1 MVKSTSNKIYPPA
14 TIGVVGGGQLGR
26 MFVLEAKRMGYYVV
40 VLDPKEN
47 SPAGQVADQQIVA
60 GFEDISAYRE
70 LARKTDV
77 ITFEFEHISVEI
89 LELIENEGGKV
100 IPSSRTLDVIQNK
113 YKQKTMLKK
122 IGIKVPKFSMVHN
135 FEDLKIE
142 FQRLNQKAIL
152 KTCTNGYDGKGN
164 VIIKDVA
171 DLENAYQFFGE
182 QEFFIEELIDF
193 TKEVSIIV
201 VNNDSGVFF
210 YPVVENVH
218 RNSILIK
225 TLIPA
230 SLSNE
235 VLQKI
240 HMASKKIVEKLN
252 DSGVFCIEFFVDKNL
267 DILVNEIAPR
277 PHNSGHYTVEGCE
290 TSQFEQLLRVVCG
303 MPAGST
309 QLRTPCAMYNILGN
323 QSVDGKY
330 VLSGLDAVLNIP
342 NCYFH
347 LYGKPET
354 SNLKKIG
361 HITALADTVEAA
373 NYKGQKALEL
383 LNVRESAIVRALPT
397 TGLIR
402 KRGKLGNS
410 KKQI

>member
-1 MVKSTSNKIYPPA
+1 MVKSKINKIYPPA

-26 MFVLEAKRMGYYVV
+26 MIVFEAKRMGYSVV
-40 VLDPKEN
+40 VLDPKGN

-60 GFEDISAYRE
+60 GFEDIGAYRE
-70 LARKTDV
+70 LAGKTDV

-89 LELIENEGGKV
+89 LELIENEGVKV
-100 IPSSRTLDVIQNK
+100 IPSSRTLNVIQNK

-122 IGIKVPKFSMVHN
+122 IGVKVPKFSMVRN
-135 FEDLKIE
+135 LEDLKIE

-171 DLENAYQFFGE
+171 DLENAYHIFGE
-182 QEFFIEELIDF
+182 QEIFIEELIDF
-193 TKEVSIIV
+193 VKEVSIIV

-218 RNSILIK
+218 HNSILIK

-230 SLSNE
+230 SLSHE
-235 VLQKI
+235 VFHKI
-240 HMASKKIVEKLN
+240 HIACEKIVEELN

-267 DILVNEIAPR
+267 EVLVNEIAPR
-277 PHNSGHYTVEGCE
+277 PHNSGHYTIEGCE

-309 QLRTPCAMYNILGN
+309 QLKTPCAMYNILGN
-323 QSVDGKY
+323 QSVDGEY
-330 VLSGLDAVLNIP
+330 VVSELDAVLNIP

-361 HITALADTVEAA
+361 HITALDDTVEAA
-373 NYKGQKALEL
+373 DYKGKKALEL
-383 LNVRESAIVRALPT
+383 LTV
-397 TGLIR
+397 R
-402 KRGKLGNS
+402 KRTLVSAASNKT
-410 KKQI
+410 

>member
-1 MVKSTSNKIYPPA
+1 MVKSKINKIYPPA

-26 MFVLEAKRMGYYVV
+26 MFVLVAKRMGYHVV

-60 GFEDISAYRE
+60 GFEDIWAYRE

-122 IGIKVPKFSMVHN
+122 IGVKVPKFSMVRN
-135 FEDLKIE
+135 LEDLKIE
-142 FQRLNQKAIL
+142 YQRLNQKAIL

-171 DLENAYQFFGE
+171 DLENAYEIFGE
-182 QEFFIEELIDF
+182 QEIFIEELIDF
-193 TKEVSIIV
+193 IKEVSIIV
-201 VNNDSGVFF
+201 VSNDSGVFF

-218 RNSILIK
+218 HNSILIK

-230 SLSNE
+230 SLSHE
-235 VLQKI
+235 VFRKI
-240 HMASKKIVEKLN
+240 KLACLKIVEVLN

-267 DILVNEIAPR
+267 DVWVNEIAPR
-277 PHNSGHYTVEGCE
+277 PHNSGHYTIEGCE

-309 QLRTPCAMYNILGN
+309 QLRRPCAMYNILGDE
-323 QSVDGKY
+323 SVEGKY
-330 VLSGLDAVLNIP
+330 MVSELDVVLNIP

-347 LYGKPET
+347 LYGKTET

-361 HITALADTVEAA
+361 HITALDDTVEAA
-373 NYKGQKALEL
+373 DYKGKKALDL
-383 LNVRESAIVRALPT
+383 LDFRQSTIVPALPT
-397 TGLIR
+397 SRL
-402 KRGKLGNS
+402 NQ
-410 KKQI
+410 KKEDCVIL